1 MFGSFGGLDFTFFL
15 FVAGHA
21 FGRPS
26 HIGLARGCDIYRSS
40 FPAVA
45 VQAPKVEKRTFVP
58 AVFTQSI
65 CSSPT
70 RYLPFGQPQELH
82 GFHRWLRWSASLV
95 LEEPCDSYLPFSRLS
110 TGLNLYII
118 YTPEDE
124 RIEPENDGLVQMFF
138 LLPGVYRV
146 FSGSSRSSSWG

>member
-1 MFGSFGGLDFTFFL
+1 MLSEDL
-15 FVAGHA
+15 
-21 FGRPS
+21 
-26 HIGLARGCDIYRSS
+26 HIGLARGCDFYRSS
-40 FPAVA
+40 FPAVS
-45 VQAPKVEKRTFVP
+45 VQAPKVEKRTFLP

-95 LEEPCDSYLPFSRLS
+95 LEEPYELLTLQPVVNR
-110 TGLNLYII
+110 LNLYII

-146 FSGSSRSSSWG
+146 FSGSSRSSSGG